1 MKRIMIS
8 VLILLIATSLFAETK
23 TSMLQ
28 LQGAYGEAMNMSIN
42 PIAAQTESFLSGM
55 PFNIEE
61 KFVQYNANS
70 DGRAIATWNVLSNT
84 KFNIYVKADD
94 MAPVDQK
101 NYNPSV
107 SLSYILTFSYD
118 LSYPGAVFDGE
129 GSFSITSG
137 PNDHSWEKT
146 SPTTEI
152 SVVDETYGNN
162 GNGTF
167 YKINLF
173 GDTTLFG
180 SKLGA
185 GEGYTGS
192 IDGRVF
198 FKFTQASSTALSDN
212 AGDYPAGD
220 YKATVVFFI
229 EGVDV

>member
-1 MKRIMIS
+1 MKRIMIF

-42 PIAAQTESFLSGM
+42 PIAAQTESFISGM

-107 SLSYILTFSYD
+107 ALSYILTFSYD

-162 GNGTF
+162 VSGTF

-173 GDTTLFG
+173 GDTTLLG

-198 FKFTQASSTALSDN
+198 FKFTQASSTALVDSADE
-212 AGDYPAGD
+212 YPAGD